1 MIEQNIARLWQR
13 AASASKWDAAAA
25 RAELR
30 ALGLNPHSP
39 PPPVEVKAKPAR
51 KAPARVCDDAMAA
64 GAAAPVT
71 RAPARES
78 SGTPDQVRGDE
89 IEVRDE
95 ASSAFV
101 TPVARQ
107 ARDERPKGPAGAQE
121 QLSAA
126 REDSCALGSR
136 LRGNDENREPTQL
149 PAPVRPERHNQWTP
163 ERMSGFLR
171 ELAACQNVSQA
182 ARSVG
187 MSRQSAYKLRDRL
200 ADKAFALA
208 WEVALE
214 SGLQQL
220 AHALM
225 DRALNGEEVAV
236 FYQGEQVGTQRKYD
250 NRLGAWLL
258 ANPLEL
264 GRNVPARRMAAKVW
278 EGLLGRVERE
288 AGPR

>member
-1 MIEQNIARLWQR
+1 
-13 AASASKWDAAAA
+13 
-25 RAELR
+25 
-30 ALGLNPHSP
+30 
-39 PPPVEVKAKPAR
+39 
-51 KAPARVCDDAMAA
+51 MAA
-64 GAAAPVT
+64 GAAAPVSPG
-71 RAPARES
+71 PAHEI

-89 IEVRDE
+89 EVGAGE
-95 ASSAFV
+95 ASSSFV
-101 TPVARQ
+101 TPAPRQ
-107 ARDERPKGPAGAQE
+107 ARDKRPKGPAGPQE
-121 QLSAA
+121 QLGAA

-136 LRGNDENREPTQL
+136 LRGNDEKSEPTAL
-149 PAPVRPERHNQWTP
+149 PTPAHPERHNQWTP

-225 DRALNGEEVAV
+225 DRAVNGEEVAV
-236 FYQGEQVGTQRKYD
+236 FYQGEQVGTQRKFD

-258 ANPLEL
+258 ANSFQL
-264 GRNVPARRMAAKVW
+264 GRNVPARRVAATDW
-278 EGLLGRVERE
+278 DGLLGRVERE

>member
-1 MIEQNIARLWQR
+1 MIEQDMARLWQR

-30 ALGLNPHSP
+30 ALGLNPNSP
-39 PPPVEVKAKPAR
+39 PPPVEVKAKPGR
-51 KAPARVCDDAMAA
+51 KTPARARGDAMAA

-78 SGTPDQVRGDE
+78 SGTPDHVRGDE
-89 IEVRDE
+89 IEARDG
-95 ASSAFV
+95 APSAFV
-101 TPVARQ
+101 TPA
-107 ARDERPKGPAGAQE
+107 EAGAQE

-149 PAPVRPERHNQWTP
+149 PTPANPERHNQWTP

-236 FYQGEQVGTQRKYD
+236 FYQGEQVGTQRKFD
-250 NRLGAWLL
+250 NRLGTWLL

-264 GRNVPARRMAAKVW
+264 GRNVPARRLAAKDW

>member
-1 MIEQNIARLWQR
+1 
-13 AASASKWDAAAA
+13 
-25 RAELR
+25 
-30 ALGLNPHSP
+30 
-39 PPPVEVKAKPAR
+39 
-51 KAPARVCDDAMAA
+51 
-64 GAAAPVT
+64 
-71 RAPARES
+71 
-78 SGTPDQVRGDE
+78 
-89 IEVRDE
+89 
-95 ASSAFV
+95 
-101 TPVARQ
+101 
-107 ARDERPKGPAGAQE
+107 
-121 QLSAA
+121 
-126 REDSCALGSR
+126 
-136 LRGNDENREPTQL
+136 
-149 PAPVRPERHNQWTP
+149 
-163 ERMSGFLR
+163 
-171 ELAACQNVSQA
+171 
-182 ARSVG
+182 

-250 NRLGAWLL
+250 NRLGTWLL

-264 GRNVPARRMAAKVW
+264 GRNVPARRLAAKDW

>member
-1 MIEQNIARLWQR
+1 
-13 AASASKWDAAAA
+13 
-25 RAELR
+25 
-30 ALGLNPHSP
+30 
-39 PPPVEVKAKPAR
+39 
-51 KAPARVCDDAMAA
+51 MAA
-64 GAAAPVT
+64 GAAAPVSPG
-71 RAPARES
+71 PAHEI

-89 IEVRDE
+89 EVGAGE
-95 ASSAFV
+95 ASSSFV
-101 TPVARQ
+101 TPAPRQ
-107 ARDERPKGPAGAQE
+107 ARDKRPKGPAGPQE
-121 QLSAA
+121 QLGAA

-136 LRGNDENREPTQL
+136 LRGNDEKSEPTAL
-149 PAPVRPERHNQWTP
+149 PTPAHPERHNQWTP

-236 FYQGEQVGTQRKYD
+236 FYQGEQVGAQRRYD

-258 ANPLEL
+258 ENSFQL
-264 GRNVPARRMAAKVW
+264 GRHVSARREVARDW
-278 EGLLGRVERE
+278 EGLLERVERE
-288 AGPR
+288 ASSR